1 MSRGGRTKDR
11 DDGPERRCIATG
23 DSQPVSG
30 LVRFVV
36 GPDGAIVPDIAGK
49 LPGRGI
55 WVAAS
60 RAAMDKAVAKKLF
73 SRAAKQQVTVPED
86 LSDQVEEMLT
96 QRVINLISLARKS
109 GNAVS
114 GYEKVKDWLQKEE
127 AEVLIQ
133 AEDGSA
139 RGKTKRSTPHFG
151 SYIGWLGAAELG
163 QAFGRDKVIHAAL
176 GAGGLTKRVV
186 EDAQRLKGMRAEVMV
201 RDAAAGVAGKDKR
214 AS

>member
-1 MSRGGRTKDR
+1 MSRGGRIKDH
-11 DDGPERRCIATG
+11 DAGPDRRCIATG

-36 GPDGAIVPDIAGK
+36 GPDGQVVPDIAGK

-55 WVAAS
+55 WVAAD
-60 RAAMDKAVAKKLF
+60 RAAMDKAVSKKLF
-73 SRAAKQQVTVPED
+73 SRAAKQNVTVPD
-86 LSDQVEEMLT
+86 GLPDMVEKMLT
-96 QRVINLISLARKS
+96 QRVIDLISLARKS

-139 RGKTKRSTPHFG
+139 RGKSKLSTPHFG
-151 SYIGWLGAAELG
+151 HYIGWLGAGELG
-163 QAFGRDKVIHAAL
+163 QAFGRDKVVHAAL
-176 GAGGLTKRVV
+176 GAGGLTNRVV
-186 EDAQRLKGMRAEVMV
+186 EEAQRLKGMRAGVTT